1 MAEPPRR
8 GGPGGAPPPAQ
19 GDRSARVTLERTA
32 PPAPRTT
39 APMGIVRGKSGEK
52 IASDEETRM
61 DPQPT
66 TRTQKFLPED
76 LVQTTLSPSQQL
88 RQAQQRQR
96 IITPPGPVTGADA
109 MAGRPRVPTPMATTI
124 PERQRI
130 TTPMGTLQSEPP
142 SAPSVI
148 VASQQIL
155 TREVPPEL
163 LERLANEGASAGTG
177 ANVTMPNAEVRV
189 NAAVPARR
197 TQVWVATHKPPD
209 DPDARLV
216 MVRQP
221 DSPQAA
227 SYRVLRH
234 RLQERGDPRIIA
246 VTSAGP
252 KEGKTTCAVNLALA
266 LGECGRAR
274 VLLVE
279 ANLRSPS
286 LAPLFGFMPP
296 QCFSVQ
302 MQKHREKPADGWSV
316 VEVFSEYLHVLAVEP
331 SDRGRPLLDGP
342 AFANAIEAL
351 SQAGYEYI
359 VLDTPPVL
367 GTADVN
373 LIEDSADGVLL
384 TAWARTTPSQ
394 KLRQAIDQ
402 LVPSKVLGVTLLD
415 V

>member
-8 GGPGGAPPPAQ
+8 GGPGGAPP
-19 GDRSARVTLERTA
+19 
-32 PPAPRTT
+32 APRTT
-39 APMGIVRGKSGEK
+39 APMGVVRAKPADK
-52 IASDEETRM
+52 IASDDETRM

-66 TRTQKFLPED
+66 ARTQKFLPEE

-88 RQAQQRQR
+88 KQAQQRQR

-109 MAGRPRVPTPMATTI
+109 MAGRARVPTPMATTI

-130 TTPMGTLQSEPP
+130 TTPMGTAKSEPLP
-142 SAPSVI
+142 QAPSVI

-163 LERLANEGASAGTG
+163 LERLANEGAAGTG
-177 ANVTMPNAEVRV
+177 VNATLPNAEVRV
-189 NAAVPARR
+189 NASVPARR

-279 ANLRSPS
+279 ANLRAPA

-342 AFANAIEAL
+342 AFAIAIEAL
-351 SQAGYEYI
+351 SQAGYDYI

-373 LIEDSADGVLL
+373 LIEDCADGVLL

-394 KLRQAIDQ
+394 ALRQAIDQ

>member
-1 MAEPPRR
+1 
-8 GGPGGAPPPAQ
+8 
-19 GDRSARVTLERTA
+19 
-32 PPAPRTT
+32 
-39 APMGIVRGKSGEK
+39 
-52 IASDEETRM
+52 M
-61 DPQPT
+61 DPRPT
-66 TRTQKFLPED
+66 SRTQKFLPEE

-88 RQAQQRQR
+88 KQAQQRQR
-96 IITPPGPVTGADA
+96 IITPPGPVTGPAAMAGRARCADA
-109 MAGRPRVPTPMATTI
+109 MATTI
-124 PERQRI
+124 SERQRI
-130 TTPMGTLQSEPP
+130 TTPMGTLQSEPQP
-142 SAPSVI
+142 PAPSVI

-163 LERLANEGASAGTG
+163 LERLANEGAGAGAT
-177 ANVTMPNAEVRV
+177 TSTNAEVRV
-189 NAAVPARR
+189 GSPAPAR
-197 TQVWVATHKPPD
+197 TQVWVATHRPPD
-209 DPDARLV
+209 EPDARIV
-216 MVRQP
+216 MVREP
-221 DSPQAA
+221 DSPAAA
-227 SYRVLRH
+227 SFRVLRH

-279 ANLRSPS
+279 ANLRAPS

-302 MQKHREKPADGWSV
+302 MQKHREKPTEGWSV

-342 AFANAIEAL
+342 AFAIAMEMLA
-351 SQAGYEYI
+351 QAGYDYI
-359 VLDTPPVL
+359 VVDTPPVL
-367 GTADVN
+367 GAADVN

-384 TAWARTTPSQ
+384 TAWARSTSSQ

-402 LVPSKVLGVTLLD
+402 LVPAKVLGVTLLD